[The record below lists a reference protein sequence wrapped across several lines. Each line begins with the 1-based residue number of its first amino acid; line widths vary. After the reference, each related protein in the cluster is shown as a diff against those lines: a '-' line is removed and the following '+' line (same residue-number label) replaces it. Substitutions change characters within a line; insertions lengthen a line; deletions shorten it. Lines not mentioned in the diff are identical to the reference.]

1 MKIYSNNSTIQVVD
15 NSTGK
20 NIYQNITLANYNIE
34 YSYFSEDGFV
44 KISNLTNSPPLSD
57 TFLGR
62 ISMTSKSIQIE
73 TEKMNPNIYK
83 N

>member
-20 NIYQNITLANYNIE
+20 NIYQNITLANYKIE

-62 ISMTSKSIQIE
+62 ISMNSK
-73 TEKMNPNIYK
+73 
-83 N
+83 